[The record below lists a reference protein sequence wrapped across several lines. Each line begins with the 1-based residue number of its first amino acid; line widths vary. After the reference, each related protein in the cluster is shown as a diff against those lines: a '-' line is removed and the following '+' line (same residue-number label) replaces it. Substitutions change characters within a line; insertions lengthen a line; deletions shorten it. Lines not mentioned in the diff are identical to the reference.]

1 MKTKLSLTNS
11 NYNAFRLAHI
21 SEHCMTKSIRF
32 VSKILEALTRDKLV
46 RQICVAT
53 MVDMTIFSEIL
64 RLLCLCVVME
74 KGSWTP
80 APFVSQKTP
89 PKKRRSRGEDSAGP
103 SKPEW
108 LKEWTISKGWIH
120 NRSHLL
126 SLGKEDDDD
135 EESSSVSTDNIEELI
150 SIETEGQDFS
160 LIFHQMSENYR
171 QNFPESPNQDLGD
184 LQLPEIYKERLLLN
198 KDQERN
204 YFGQLWKVFK
214 LKKKKKKKAKIY
226 NCKFT
231 VNQLYD
237 NQVSMGKIFCQT
249 RRSKSANL
257 F

>member
-1 MKTKLSLTNS
+1 
-11 NYNAFRLAHI
+11 
-21 SEHCMTKSIRF
+21 
-32 VSKILEALTRDKLV
+32 
-46 RQICVAT
+46 
-53 MVDMTIFSEIL
+53 MVDSTIFSEIL

-80 APFVSQKTP
+80 ASFVAQKTP
-89 PKKRRSRGEDSAGP
+89 PKKRKSAATPGA

-126 SLGKEDDDD
+126 TLGKEDDDD
-135 EESSSVSTDNIEELI
+135 SSSVSTDNIEELI
-150 SIETEGQDFS
+150 SIETEAQDFS
-160 LIFHQMSENYR
+160 LMFHQMSENYR
-171 QNFPESPNQDLGD
+171 QNFPENPGQDLGD

-198 KDQERN
+198 KDQDRN

-214 LKKKKKKKAKIY
+214 PKKKKKAKSY

-237 NQVSMGKIFCQT
+237 NQVSMGKFFSDLLLMYKHVEVKVLIY
-249 RRSKSANL
+249 
-257 F
+257 